1 MSRNLNNPNT
11 VNRLTNCFERLNA
24 SGKKALMPYITAG
37 DSNPSIT
44 VPLMH
49 RMVEAGAD
57 IIELGI
63 PFSDPMADGPTVQLA
78 CERALVH
85 NTSLRDVIAMM
96 AKFRE
101 TDDTTPVV
109 LMGYL
114 NPVEAMGYEKF
125 AQAAS
130 SAGVDG
136 LLTVDLPTEEAKD
149 IIDILKSHNID
160 PIFLL
165 SPTTTDERIKKI
177 SDAGSGFLYYVS
189 LKGVTGSSALNVE
202 EVAKR
207 VATIKSIS
215 NLPVGVGFGI
225 KDADTASAVSK
236 VSDGSIV
243 GSAIVKIIENNVDD
257 ADTILTEIG
266 ALLTSM
272 RSAMDA

>member
-1 MSRNLNNPNT
+1 MSRIT
-11 VNRLTNCFERLNA
+11 QCFERLQS

-44 VPLMH
+44 VPLLH
-49 RMVEAGAD
+49 RMVESGAD
-57 IIELGI
+57 IIEFGI

-85 NTSLRDVIAMM
+85 HTSLRDTIAMV
-96 AKFRE
+96 AEFRKN
-101 TDDTTPVV
+101 DDTTPII
-109 LMGYL
+109 LMGYM
-114 NPVEAMGYEKF
+114 NPVETMGYEEF

-130 SAGVDG
+130 SVGVDG
-136 LLTVDLPTEEAKD
+136 LLTVDLPPEEAVELV
-149 IIDILKSHNID
+149 DILKSHNID

-189 LKGVTGSSALNVE
+189 LKGVTGSNALNVD
-202 EVAKR
+202 EVAER

-215 NLPVGVGFGI
+215 SLPVAVGFGV
-225 KDADTASAVSK
+225 KDAETASAVSK
-236 VSDGSIV
+236 VSDGSVV

-257 ADTILTEIG
+257 ADTIMDQIG
-266 ALLTSM
+266 ALLVSM
-272 RSAMDA
+272 RTAMDA